1 MNKREAEQFE
11 RDHPGWKA
19 ETDDHGNIY
28 YSNPYID
35 HDATTKP
42 TPEIIDR
49 AAKAAEAEAAKAGP
63 PPSLSP
69 TGLPH
74 EEYPPP
80 PLLPPPRQRSSH
92 SRDARLLAESVVGER
107 EIDLVCFVI
116 GHSHCSRSKF
126 RLRYTNMCIMTLTLL
141 EDSLMV
147 QDGKIIEEVKRVVQ
161 QSSSSSLPVSAFI
174 DTAKDL
180 RDKKVFFPKKVVE
193 GSIRARCGS
202 VKENE
207 QSTFT
212 NQFFFGGETT
222 QTNYEGVF
230 AVEFP
235 ESLEQY
241 RATKHGDMPD
251 MPPPVQIKDIS
262 SKSTP
267 DGVSLLTRT
276 PGNNPTPSGKNQY
289 TYKKT
294 TDIQKEI
301 IASESQNP
309 GKTFLGSS
317 DEYSKEYTS
326 LLMQRALF
334 CMSLNFGET
343 PIESLRSCV
352 DSCKGMDVMDLQR
365 YYDLIVKWEQ
375 ENRKYA
381 HENFEQFIQEN
392 GIPDV
397 PALRMLID
405 KRRLQLGAN
414 PWQRGEENFYDAQLV
429 QSMYLE
435 DTCHDIIQKIYSL
448 YPGRKIL
455 VILEGC
461 RVASRVTDGNTDPYA
476 SDHGEDDDELYTQ
489 GKGGARRK
497 NIKNTNQKNTNQK
510 NKKTYKKKTYKK
522 KTYKKKTYKKKTY
535 KKKINSCK
543 NKK

>member
-49 AAKAAEAEAAKAGP
+49 AAKAAKAEAAKVGP
-63 PPSLSP
+63 PP
-69 TGLPH
+69 
-74 EEYPPP
+74 YPPP
-80 PLLPPPRQRSSH
+80 PLLKLPPYPPPRQRSSH

-107 EIDLVCFVI
+107 EIDVVCVI
-116 GHSHCSRSKF
+116 SGHSHCSRSKF
-126 RLRYTNMCIMTLTLL
+126 RLRYPNMCIMTLTLL

-147 QDGKIIEEVKRVVQ
+147 QEVQDGNIIEEIKRMVQ

-174 DTAKDL
+174 AIAKDL

-230 AVEFP
+230 SVEFP
-235 ESLEQY
+235 VSLEQY
-241 RATKHGDMPD
+241 RATKHMSMPD
-251 MPPPVQIKDIS
+251 MPPPPRIQDIS
-262 SKSTP
+262 FSYTP
-267 DGVSLLTRT
+267 GGVSLLTRT

-317 DEYSKEYTS
+317 DEYSEEYKN
-326 LLMQRALF
+326 LLMQRASF

-343 PIESLRSCV
+343 PIESLRLCV
-352 DSCKGMDVMDLQR
+352 DSCKGIDVMDLQR

-381 HENFEQFIQEN
+381 DENFEQFIQEN

-461 RVASRVTDGNTDPYA
+461 RVTSRVADGNTDHPYA

-489 GKGGARRK
+489 GEGGARRK
-497 NIKNTNQKNTNQK
+497 NIKN
-510 NKKTYKKKTYKK
+510 KKTYKK